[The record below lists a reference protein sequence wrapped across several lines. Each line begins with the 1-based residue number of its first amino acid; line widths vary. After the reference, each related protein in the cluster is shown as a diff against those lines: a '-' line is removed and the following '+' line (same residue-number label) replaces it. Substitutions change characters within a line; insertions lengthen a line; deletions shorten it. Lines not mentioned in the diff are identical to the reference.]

1 MFAENICLGIAGK
14 HVQSKL
20 QQYGYNVFKS
30 NLLQFFGTIIIKQRC
45 IWGRI

>member
-1 MFAENICLGIAGK
+1 MFTKNARSIIAVFCL
-14 HVQSKL
+14 QSKL